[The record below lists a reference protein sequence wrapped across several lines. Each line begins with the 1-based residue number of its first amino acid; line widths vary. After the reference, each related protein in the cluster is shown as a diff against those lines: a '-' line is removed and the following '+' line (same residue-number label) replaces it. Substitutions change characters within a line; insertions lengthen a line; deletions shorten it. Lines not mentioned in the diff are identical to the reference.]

1 MEARCPLTECT
12 HVHTLAY
19 EWDRGKAAANRFKHG
34 IDFADAVTVFS
45 DELTLTVEELS
56 ADEPRF
62 VTMGSSATGQVLVVA
77 YTWRGDRIRVI
88 SARAATARERRTY
101 ERARKNERRI

>member
-1 MEARCPLTECT
+1 LTECT

-19 EWDRGKAAANRFKHG
+19 QWDRGKAAANRLKHG

-45 DELTLTVEELS
+45 DELAQTIEELS

-62 VTMGSSATGQVLVVA
+62 VTMGLSAAAQVLVVV

-88 SARAATARERRTY
+88 SARAATPRERRAY
-101 ERARKNERRI
+101 ERTRKR